1 MTMKQKTGSTRSTR
15 STRSTSSLIV
25 HTPVLLHETIAA
37 LQVKKNGR
45 YIDATFGMGG
55 HAREILKGGANVL
68 GIDWDEEAVRALPD
82 RAVKVVVGNY
92 ADIKHIA
99 EENDFV
105 PVDGIILDLGLSM
118 WQIRESGRGF
128 SYEKDD
134 ELLDMRLSNLLS
146 ISASDIVNSYTLEE
160 LYEIF
165 SKYSEEVNSWPII
178 HSLDRFRRM
187 KRIMTVGELKEA
199 IRIVTKSDATIAR
212 IFQALRMEVNH
223 ELENVRSAIINGY
236 EILIPGGRLAVITF
250 HPTEDRLIKRL
261 IREQGYMGVR
271 TRRIRAPQPFER
283 SAQLRVITKNI

>member
-1 MTMKQKTGSTRSTR
+1 
-15 STRSTSSLIV
+15 
-25 HTPVLLHETIAA
+25 
-37 LQVKKNGR
+37 
-45 YIDATFGMGG
+45 MGG

-82 RAVKVVVGNY
+82 PAVKVVVGNY
-92 ADIKHIA
+92 ADIKRIA

-146 ISASDIVNSYTLEE
+146 ITASDIVNSYSLEE

-178 HSLDRFRRM
+178 RSLDRFRRM

-199 IRIVTKSDATIAR
+199 IRIVTKSDATLAR
-212 IFQALRMEVNH
+212 VFQALRMKVNH
-223 ELENVRSAIINGY
+223 ELENIRSAIINSY

-261 IREQGYMGVR
+261 IREQGYKGVR
-271 TRRIRAPQPFER
+271 TRRIRAPQSFER